1 MPEPLLDLLRAQAT
15 AEPADEIGERILD
28 AALERFST
36 AGVRRASVE
45 DIARA
50 CSINRV
56 TVYRRFASKQ
66 VLLQAVVAREAQR
79 FFAAVDTAT
88 RELPQPADRFVEGVA
103 IGFGLA
109 REHPLTTRLLADEP
123 ETILPVLTHEAEPV
137 VGAGRTLLAALLRD
151 AGTTAPDPDVAAEIL
166 LRLAIS
172 LLLTPAGAIPAT
184 DPEELRAFARAH
196 LLPIAGL

>member
-1 MPEPLLDLLRAQAT
+1 MPDPPLLDLLRTGA
-15 AEPADEIGERILD
+15 ADDVGERILD

-45 DIARA
+45 DVARA
-50 CSINRV
+50 CGINRV

-66 VLLQAVVAREAQR
+66 ALLQAVIAREAQR
-79 FFAAVDTAT
+79 FFAAVDAAT
-88 RELPQPADRFVEGVA
+88 RELADPADRFVEGVA

-109 REHPLTTRLLADEP
+109 REHPLTARLLADEP
-123 ETILPVLTHEAEPV
+123 ETILPVLTQDAEPV
-137 VGAGRTLLAALLRD
+137 IAAGRALLAALLRD
-151 AGTTAPDPDVAAEIL
+151 AGTRAPDPEIAAEIL

-172 LLLTPAGAIPAT
+172 LLLTPHGAIPAT
-184 DPEELRAFARAH
+184 DSGELRAFARTH